1 MNIQYSLKAGLVMSP
16 RFDNQSFGSG
26 YHPFLHGGNP
36 RKVAGSYTSRKQL
49 VFGQDS
55 QD

>member
-1 MNIQYSLKAGLVMSP
+1 VMRASQK
-16 RFDNQSFGSG
+16 FDNEVWRQKRREVLPESLSSW
-26 YHPFLHGGNP
+26 YYANY
-36 RKVAGSYTSRKQL
+36 RSYQGSYTSRKQL